1 MKSLT
6 FVRWLISVLG
16 LVTLVA
22 LSACNTAGDLPQGP
36 VTPIVPPPG
45 AVATRSAQP
54 TAAPVTSATPVE
66 LPQVAPNAPMTL
78 PASQPSAQAAL
89 QLYSTRCAPCHGATG
104 KGDGPQ
110 SQQVV
115 AQMGGKLPNFA
126 DAAYARAV
134 KPSDWFNVLSTGRM
148 QKGMPPFTS
157 LTADQRWDLVA
168 YLYTLSI
175 PEGRLDRG
183 EAVYADK
190 CASCHGAT
198 GKADAQRA
206 PGTPD
211 LSDPARM
218 ADRSQADIDAVIA
231 NGRGAMPGF
240 GSLSQEDRLAA
251 ADYVRSLSMALNKV
265 VLPAGQ
271 GAIVGSIVNGTAGA
285 RVPGNL
291 PLTLYALSPDGS
303 TLMFTRTAQA
313 DASGQFTFEKLDSS
327 TSIMYGIQTQYLK
340 ATYTSAPLTFVHGG
354 LTLTVPITVYE
365 TTTDVSGV
373 RVDQMHLF
381 FEFLEPG
388 QTSVGQLF
396 IVSNS
401 ADRAYLGADG
411 TSVHLPLPPG
421 ATNVQFQDGEWG
433 GRYQQAKDGF
443 ADTDA
448 VAPGAG
454 TTQILVSYDLPYD
467 GKKLD
472 INLPLVY
479 AVKNINVLV
488 PEGDVKLTSAQLTLA
503 GSRAVQG
510 GNMVNFVGGNLAAG
524 STLAMQLSGAA
535 AVAVPG
541 AASASAGMAT
551 SPILIAA
558 AALLLVAVA
567 IVAFVWLRQQRAAAA
582 VVEEQ
587 VEDADA
593 EARQDE
599 LLSEIAA
606 LDDDFEAGRIQEQ
619 VYREQRAALKAEL
632 QELMQ

>member
-1 MKSLT
+1 MKSCT
-6 FVRWLISVLG
+6 FVRWPISVLS
-16 LVTLVA
+16 LVA
-22 LSACNTAGDLPQGP
+22 LVVLSACNTAGDLPQGP

-54 TAAPVTSATPVE
+54 ATAPVVSTAPAE
-66 LPQVAPNAPMTL
+66 LPQAAPGAPVTL

-89 QLYSTRCAPCHGATG
+89 QLYPARCAPCHGDTG

-134 KPSDWFNVLSTGRM
+134 KPTDWFNVLSTGRM

-175 PEGRLDRG
+175 PQDRLDRG
-183 EAVYADK
+183 KSVYADK
-190 CASCHGAT
+190 CVSCHGTT
-198 GKADAQRA
+198 GRA
-206 PGTPD
+206 ASPGAPD
-211 LSDPARM
+211 LSDPAKM
-218 ADRSQADIDAVIA
+218 AAKSQADVEAVIA

-240 GSLSQEDRLAA
+240 GPLSQDDRLAV

-265 VLPAGQ
+265 VLPTGQAAIAG
-271 GAIVGSIVNGTAGA
+271 SLVNGTAGA
-285 RVPGNL
+285 KAPGNL

-313 DASGQFTFEKLDSS
+313 DASGQFTFDKLDSS
-327 TSIMYGIQTQYLK
+327 ASILYGIQTQYLK
-340 ATYTSAPLTFVHGG
+340 ATYTSDPLTFAHGG

-365 TTTDVSGV
+365 TSADASGL
-373 RVDQMHLF
+373 RVDQMHMF
-381 FEFLEPG
+381 FDFLEPG
-388 QTSVGQLF
+388 KTSVGQLF
-396 IVSNS
+396 VVSNS
-401 ADRAYLGADG
+401 SDRAYIGTDG
-411 TSVHLPLPPG
+411 TSVHLPLPTG
-421 ATNVQFQDGEWG
+421 ATNVQFQDGELG
-433 GRYQQAKDGF
+433 GRYQPVKDGF

-448 VAPGAG
+448 VSPGTG
-454 TTQILVSYDLPYD
+454 TTQILVSYDLAYD

-472 INLPLVY
+472 LSLPVIY
-479 AVKNINVLV
+479 PVKSVNVLA
-488 PEGDVKLTSAQLTLA
+488 PEGGVKLTSAQLTLA

-535 AVAVPG
+535 TVAVSG
-541 AASASAGMAT
+541 APPTSASTAT
-551 SPILIAA
+551 SPVLIIA

-567 IVAFVWLRQQRAAAA
+567 IVAFVWLRQQRVEAE
-582 VVEEQ
+582 VVEEE

-599 LLSEIAA
+599 LLSEMAA
-606 LDDDFEAGRIQEQ
+606 LDDDLEAGRIQEKD
-619 VYREQRAALKAEL
+619 YREQRAALKAEL
-632 QELMQ
+632 KELMTD

>member
-1 MKSLT
+1 
-6 FVRWLISVLG
+6 
-16 LVTLVA
+16 
-22 LSACNTAGDLPQGP
+22 
-36 VTPIVPPPG
+36 
-45 AVATRSAQP
+45 
-54 TAAPVTSATPVE
+54 
-66 LPQVAPNAPMTL
+66 
-78 PASQPSAQAAL
+78 
-89 QLYSTRCAPCHGATG
+89 
-104 KGDGPQ
+104 
-110 SQQVV
+110 
-115 AQMGGKLPNFA
+115 
-126 DAAYARAV
+126 
-134 KPSDWFNVLSTGRM
+134 
-148 QKGMPPFTS
+148 
-157 LTADQRWDLVA
+157 
-168 YLYTLSI
+168 
-175 PEGRLDRG
+175 
-183 EAVYADK
+183 
-190 CASCHGAT
+190 
-198 GKADAQRA
+198 
-206 PGTPD
+206 
-211 LSDPARM
+211 
-218 ADRSQADIDAVIA
+218 
-231 NGRGAMPGF
+231 MPGF

-271 GAIVGSIVNGTAGA
+271 GAIAGSIVNGTAGA
-285 RVPGNL
+285 KVPGNL

-327 TSIMYGIQTQYLK
+327 ASIMYGIQTQYLK
-340 ATYTSAPLTFVHGG
+340 ATYTSDPLTFVHGG

-411 TSVHLPLPPG
+411 TSVRLPLPPG

-472 INLPLVY
+472 IKLPLVY

-503 GSRAVQG
+503 GSPRRPGRQHGELCRRKSGCRVNPGDAAQRRSGRCRARCGVRQRRHGDFPHSHRRG
-510 GNMVNFVGGNLAAG
+510 GFAVG
-524 STLAMQLSGAA
+524 
-535 AVAVPG
+535 
-541 AASASAGMAT
+541 
-551 SPILIAA
+551 
-558 AALLLVAVA
+558 AVA

-593 EARQDE
+593 EVRQDE

-632 QELMQ
+632 KELLQ